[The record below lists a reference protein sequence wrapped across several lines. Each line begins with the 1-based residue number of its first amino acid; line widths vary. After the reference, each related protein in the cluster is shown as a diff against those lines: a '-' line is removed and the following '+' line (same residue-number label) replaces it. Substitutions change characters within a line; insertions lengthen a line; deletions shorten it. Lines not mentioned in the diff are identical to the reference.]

1 MVNSYFILVYRLLW
15 GLNDAIFTYP
25 VPLNDLVLERRGQ
38 LISNFRVETT
48 RKLDLSKINATT
60 FVLTVLVKC
69 PGRPPKNKTRL
80 ILSAKRENLI

>member
-1 MVNSYFILVYRLLW
+1 MVNSYFILVYRILW

-25 VPLNDLVLERRGQ
+25 VSLNDLILERRGQ

-69 PGRPPKNKTRL
+69 PGRPSQETAGM
-80 ILSAKRENLI
+80 IGAE